1 MTEKD
6 VIRELNLHKD
16 GRYSEDGYEY
26 ILNDSDEWGK
36 IYSIFEK
43 NKNITELEGSTLKP
57 NESEFDFI
65 YESPDE
71 EKFLIRLTGLF
82 DEDDYRIS
90 ISKYED

>member
-6 VIRELNLHKD
+6 VIRELDLHRD

-36 IYSIFEK
+36 IYSILEK
-43 NKNITELEGSTLKP
+43 NKNTTELEGSTLKSD
-57 NESEFDFI
+57 ESEFDFI
-65 YESPDE
+65 YENPDE

-82 DEDDYRIS
+82 DEDDYRIN

>member
-6 VIRELNLHKD
+6 VIRELDLHKD

-26 ILNDSDEWGK
+26 ILNNSDEWGK
-36 IYSIFEK
+36 IYSLLEK
-43 NKNITELEGSTLKP
+43 NKNTTELEGSTLKP
-57 NESEFDFI
+57 DESEFDFI
-65 YESPDE
+65 YENPDE

-82 DEDDYRIS
+82 DEDDYRIN